1 MNSNFEYYS
10 IFNLIILDKA
20 YKKTKKLK
28 KIITRS
34 PFNSGVLSRDFLNK
48 GEFKKTIIEKECLV
62 LIYKIKKI
70 NYIIKKYKLDYNLL
84 SEISLSFLLFN
95 EDIDHIIYGP
105 SKLNHSKK
113 Y

>member
-1 MNSNFEYYS
+1 MFGIDLQN
-10 IFNLIILDKA
+10 
-20 YKKTKKLK
+20 KK
-28 KIITRS
+28 
-34 PFNSGVLSRDFLNK
+34 
-48 GEFKKTIIEKECLV
+48 
-62 LIYKIKKI
+62 KKI

-113 Y
+113 VLEIRKYFNNYLKKETSKKLFC